1 LLPHLAGVAVE
12 RVDCRPDLVDLR
24 VHARQEAGV
33 CARCGG
39 VATRVHSR
47 YERTLADAPMAG
59 RRVSIRLHVRRFFC
73 PTTDCPIR
81 TFVEQVEG
89 LTTRHARRTP
99 LLRGMLEAIGLALVG
114 RAGARMAAQL
124 GAQVSRDT
132 LLRLV
137 RALPDP
143 PPRPLTVV
151 GVDDFALRRGHVYG
165 TVLVD
170 IVTRRPVD
178 LLGDREADTLADWL
192 RQHPGVEVICRDRSG
207 AYAEG
212 ARVGAPDAVQVADRW
227 HLWHNLAEA
236 VEKTVIAHRDDL
248 TEPEPNADLA
258 DPPVPAP
265 PTPSSDSTSADRASA
280 GSTPVESRL
289 MTRTRERYVAV
300 QQLLREGMSLSAIC
314 RTLRLDR
321 KTVQRFARAETV
333 DELLAKARNRGS
345 LLDRF
350 KPYLHER
357 FNAGCT
363 DAARL
368 TEEITAMGY
377 RGSDKTVRRY
387 LHPFRATLT
396 APPARP
402 VPPTVRTVTSWLTG
416 RPEDLTESQTLRL
429 KNILARSPTLQA
441 TYDLVRGFA
450 IILTQRNGHE
460 LSAWMSHVEQAGSAA
475 LRSFVAGLRTD
486 LDAVT
491 AGLTLPYS
499 SGPVEGTVNRIKML
513 KRQTYGRARLDLL
526 RKRVLLT

>member
-1 LLPHLAGVAVE
+1 
-12 RVDCRPDLVDLR
+12 
-24 VHARQEAGV
+24 
-33 CARCGG
+33 
-39 VATRVHSR
+39 
-47 YERTLADAPMAG
+47 
-59 RRVSIRLHVRRFFC
+59 VSIQLRVRRFFC
-73 PTTDCPIR
+73 INSDCPAK
-81 TFVEQVEG
+81 TFVEQVDG
-89 LTTRHARRTP
+89 LTTRYARRTP
-99 LLRGMLEAIGLALVG
+99 VLRTMLAAIGLALAG

-124 GAQVSRDT
+124 GVTAGRDT

-143 PPRPLTVV
+143 QPAPLKVV

-170 IVTRRPVD
+170 LATHRPID
-178 LLGDREADTLADWL
+178 LLPGRDADTLTGWL
-192 RQHPGVEVICRDRSG
+192 RDHPGIEVICRDRSG

-212 ARVGAPDAVQVADRW
+212 ARAGAPAAVQVADRW

-236 VEKTVIAHRDDL
+236 VEKTVIAHRGDL
-248 TEPEPNADLA
+248 AEPEPEPEAA
-258 DPPVPAP
+258 EAGPPAPAP
-265 PTPSSDSTSADRASA
+265 PHLSDASV
-280 GSTPVESRL
+280 PMESRL
-289 MTRTRERYVAV
+289 VTRTRERYAAV
-300 QQLLREGMSLSAIC
+300 QQLLADGMSISGVC

-357 FNAGCT
+357 FNAGCI

-387 LHPFRATLT
+387 LQPFRANLT
-396 APPARP
+396 APPPRP
-402 VPPTVRTVTSWLTG
+402 TPPTVRAVTSWLTR

-429 KNILARSPTLQA
+429 KTILARSPALQ
-441 TYDLVRGFA
+441 TTHELVRGFA
-450 IILTQRNGHE
+450 EMLTQRQGHD
-460 LSAWMSHVEQAGSAA
+460 LPGWMDQVEQIGSAA

-486 LDAVT
+486 LEAVT
-491 AGLTLPYS
+491 AGLTLHWS
-499 SGPVEGTVNRIKML
+499 SGQVEGTVNRIKML
-513 KRQTYGRARLDLL
+513 KRQMYGRAHLDLL